1 MSSQHDRLI
10 NFLNILADNTR
21 LEILEYLQ
29 ERERN
34 SAVIQERLDR
44 SQSTISQ
51 HLKVLRDANLVDSV
65 KRENVNYYFI
75 KNEDIFKLLTVLK
88 TFLDDT
94 QKNMLWNESK
104 RDLEDLLL

>member
-21 LEILEYLQ
+21 LEILEFLQ

-34 SAVIQERLDR
+34 SAEIQERLDK

-51 HLKVLRDANLVDSV
+51 HLKVLRDANLVDFV
-65 KRENVNYYFI
+65 KKENMNYYFI
-75 KNEDIFKLLTVLK
+75 KNQDIFKLLTVLK

-94 QKNMLWNESK
+94 EKTMLWKESK